1 MNEIKT
7 MAGLNFDFLKAVDI
21 ESEDLTFTESE
32 QVCPRHG
39 PYTAR
44 TYSDGF
50 VSDCP
55 KCTDERIAERQ
66 RLALEAEQKKIE
78 ERESARKREK
88 HIEYCKSLNISP
100 EFYFATLD
108 DYIPKTRGQEEAKK
122 ATATLIEKKRGKVIL
137 LGSNGVGK
145 EEWVEQ
151 IIPTP
156 QGFRRFGDLSIGD
169 YVYDETGKPT
179 KILGVFPQG
188 IKDSYKVTFTDGR
201 SDECGL
207 EHLWGVYT
215 KSHGKWKYQVL
226 TLNEM
231 LKKGITNNKGSVRF
245 HIPSSPVI
253 ECEEKQL
260 PCDPYILGSFIGNGC
275 CTCTYLSLSS
285 NDEWQVKKCADIL
298 GCTLQRNTAT
308 YTWYFKKGKKVR
320 TDEILPKEVCCYA
333 SEKRIPNEYMF
344 ASASQRQALL
354 QGLFDTDGHAG
365 AYGTRL
371 HVSYSTTSKELAK
384 DIQTLLLTFGIVS
397 HIGEDTRK
405 KHISFYLS
413 VNCSVEKAAMLF
425 SLPRKL
431 EKVLNP
437 NVKKGSHRDYS
448 KVGIKKVEK
457 VSEKKEMMCIW
468 VENENHLYL
477 TKDYLVTHNTML
489 ASIACMALGGHI
501 YTMYEMATMIRQSY
515 TAKAEKS
522 ELEIVRG
529 FINLPFLVIDEA
541 GRVSASEAVLNWFSF
556 ILDQRHS
563 LGLPTWINGNL
574 HFKKDC
580 AEKGCPRCFENYFD
594 KDMLSR
600 FHEDTTVINIKAK
613 DGRTE
618 KKSFKYFSD

>member
-21 ESEDLTFTESE
+21 ESEDLTFSESE

-88 HIEYCKSLNISP
+88 HIEFCKSLNISP

-122 ATATLIEKKRGKVIL
+122 ATANLIKNRKGKVIL

-145 EEWVEQ
+145 
-151 IIPTP
+151 
-156 QGFRRFGDLSIGD
+156 S
-169 YVYDETGKPT
+169 
-179 KILGVFPQG
+179 
-188 IKDSYKVTFTDGR
+188 
-201 SDECGL
+201 
-207 EHLWGVYT
+207 
-215 KSHGKWKYQVL
+215 
-226 TLNEM
+226 
-231 LKKGITNNKGSVRF
+231 
-245 HIPSSPVI
+245 
-253 ECEEKQL
+253 
-260 PCDPYILGSFIGNGC
+260 
-275 CTCTYLSLSS
+275 
-285 NDEWQVKKCADIL
+285 
-298 GCTLQRNTAT
+298 
-308 YTWYFKKGKKVR
+308 
-320 TDEILPKEVCCYA
+320 
-333 SEKRIPNEYMF
+333 
-344 ASASQRQALL
+344 
-354 QGLFDTDGHAG
+354 
-365 AYGTRL
+365 
-371 HVSYSTTSKELAK
+371 
-384 DIQTLLLTFGIVS
+384 
-397 HIGEDTRK
+397 
-405 KHISFYLS
+405 
-413 VNCSVEKAAMLF
+413 
-425 SLPRKL
+425 
-431 EKVLNP
+431 
-437 NVKKGSHRDYS
+437 
-448 KVGIKKVEK
+448 
-457 VSEKKEMMCIW
+457 
-468 VENENHLYL
+468 
-477 TKDYLVTHNTML
+477 ML
-489 ASIACMALGGHI
+489 ASIACMALGGSI

-515 TAKAEKS
+515 TPKAEKS
-522 ELEIVRG
+522 ELEIVRE

-541 GRVSASEAVLNWFSF
+541 GRVASSEAVLNWFSF

>member
-1 MNEIKT
+1 MNEIKV

-78 ERESARKREK
+78 EREAARKREK

-100 EFYFATLD
+100 EFYFVTLN

-145 EEWVEQ
+145 
-151 IIPTP
+151 
-156 QGFRRFGDLSIGD
+156 
-169 YVYDETGKPT
+169 
-179 KILGVFPQG
+179 
-188 IKDSYKVTFTDGR
+188 
-201 SDECGL
+201 
-207 EHLWGVYT
+207 
-215 KSHGKWKYQVL
+215 
-226 TLNEM
+226 
-231 LKKGITNNKGSVRF
+231 
-245 HIPSSPVI
+245 
-253 ECEEKQL
+253 
-260 PCDPYILGSFIGNGC
+260 
-275 CTCTYLSLSS
+275 
-285 NDEWQVKKCADIL
+285 
-298 GCTLQRNTAT
+298 
-308 YTWYFKKGKKVR
+308 
-320 TDEILPKEVCCYA
+320 
-333 SEKRIPNEYMF
+333 
-344 ASASQRQALL
+344 
-354 QGLFDTDGHAG
+354 
-365 AYGTRL
+365 
-371 HVSYSTTSKELAK
+371 
-384 DIQTLLLTFGIVS
+384 
-397 HIGEDTRK
+397 
-405 KHISFYLS
+405 
-413 VNCSVEKAAMLF
+413 
-425 SLPRKL
+425 
-431 EKVLNP
+431 
-437 NVKKGSHRDYS
+437 
-448 KVGIKKVEK
+448 
-457 VSEKKEMMCIW
+457 
-468 VENENHLYL
+468 
-477 TKDYLVTHNTML
+477 TML
-489 ASIACMALGGHI
+489 ASIACMALGGSI

-515 TAKAEKS
+515 TSKAEKS
-522 ELEIVRG
+522 ELEIVRE

-541 GRVSASEAVLNWFSF
+541 GRVASSEAVLNWFSF